1 MTVAAGE
8 NVLVVVLDQHPDPDA
23 VRTAVAV
30 PDRIRVRFVAPAHVG
45 PLHWATTDEDEDRAQ
60 AEAQARAET
69 RPSPGPSVQA
79 QLAPFVG
86 ARQRGGA
93 RGRRRR
99 PRAGAADQVPRSG
112 GDARG
117 LDDHAPYPSRGQLA
131 HSRTSVTSTA
141 RTGPSGGSL
150 RYCGYF
156 SVSSTSARSRSSLWS
171 STRARPRRRTHQRR
185 PQFSS

>member
-1 MTVAAGE
+1 MAAGE

-23 VRTAVAV
+23 VRAAVAG